1 MKKLKDFNNEIEA
14 REYFGEEPFEYWKK
28 DILKGC
34 IEAEKLYQLNSDF
47 TPESWLAIYNANVIK
62 KIQKL
67 LDKKEI
73 EVEEKISKIE
83 QIRCDEMLSKQREE
97 MRQIIKKG
105 VPHGHQKRFLD
116 KLKELK

>member
-1 MKKLKDFNNEIEA
+1 MNKKQIQKNN
-14 REYFGEEPFEYWKK
+14 WKK
-28 DILKGC
+28 EILKSC
-34 IEAEKLYQLNSDF
+34 IEAEKLYQLQSDK
-47 TPESWLAIYNANVIK
+47 TDKSWLAIYNANVIK